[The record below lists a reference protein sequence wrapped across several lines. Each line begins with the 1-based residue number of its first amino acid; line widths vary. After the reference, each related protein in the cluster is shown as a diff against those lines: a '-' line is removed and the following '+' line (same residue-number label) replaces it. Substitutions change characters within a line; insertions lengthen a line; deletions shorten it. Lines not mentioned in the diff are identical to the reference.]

1 MVNKIVILLLGIT
14 ISIGCF
20 AQKADII
27 EARTSLKANKNLD
40 NAEKLMRK
48 VVAMPEQK
56 EKDRLNNYVLLADIV
71 KKKYENFNES
81 LYLKQLKDTSA
92 MFLSLCNMIDTFES
106 LDSIDAL
113 PDKKGGAVAPAQE
126 EFRISESVP

>member
-1 MVNKIVILLLGIT
+1 MTLLFGIT

-56 EKDRLNNYVLLADIV
+56 EKDRLANYILLADIV
-71 KKKYENFNES
+71 KRNTRTLMKVF
-81 LYLKQLKDTSA
+81 
-92 MFLSLCNMIDTFES
+92 I
-106 LDSIDAL
+106 
-113 PDKKGGAVAPAQE
+113 
-126 EFRISESVP
+126 